1 MTPEILEGIRWL
13 LVLVLVYFF
22 VPLKKKADKN
32 REDIV
37 KIETHYEHISKDL
50 QEIKNHLKE
59 LNGRVSKK

>member
-1 MTPEILEGIRWL
+1 MAISSRFGL
-13 LVLVLVYFF
+13 LFCAV
-22 VPLKKKADKN
+22 KKKADKN